1 MYGHDLPSGG
11 TERLNASRLVRAT
24 AWTKWQRQRLTSIIF
39 HSLEV
44 DGDDVEAK
52 KRVFVSVR

>member
-24 AWTKWQRQRLTSIIF
+24 AWTKWQRQRLI

-44 DGDDVEAK
+44 DGDDVEAT